1 MEKVAHISTSSQI
14 ADHSRL
20 DTKENLDKAAAEFE
34 SIFIQM
40 MIKAG
45 RKASLGDDLFGGHGS
60 ETFRD
65 MQDEMFAEA
74 AAKRGGFGI
83 AEALKKYFS
92 ESGTTEQEKGSNNPD
107 LVRKK

>member
-1 MEKVAHISTSSQI
+1 
-14 ADHSRL
+14 
-20 DTKENLDKAAAEFE
+20 
-34 SIFIQM
+34 M

-45 RKASLGDDLFGGHGS
+45 RKASLGEDLLGGHGS

-83 AEALKKYFS
+83 AEALKRYFG
-92 ESGTTEQEKGSNNPD
+92 ESQTTQPEGNMEEPIPLRSK
-107 LVRKK
+107 